1 MAIVKS
7 LRTQSALWLGAGA
20 LGCGLLALALEASLQ
35 YRALAGQQDQ
45 RLLAALHAPAAQHP
59 SVWRINGLDGRYV
72 AGSRTLAGPPASDRL
87 RPGLPLL
94 YLTHDRGRL
103 LRAAATLVPGGQEGP
118 LLLQLAEPAADRL
131 PTVAELASGRLLGFL
146 AGVACM
152 ALLAAAGAAAGRR
165 WLLRALADHRD
176 GGDTR
181 PGAVPPLELQP
192 ALAEMRAL
200 LAQQRQW
207 VNEQRRFLADA
218 AHQLRTPMAVL
229 RTQLQSAQLSDAD
242 PRPVLGEMLH
252 TVDRATGLAN
262 QLLSLTR
269 VEQLKRSGRLQ
280 PVAVADAAR
289 EAVVELSPLIGQRR
303 LGFALEG
310 EDFEAPADA
319 VMLGELLRNLLAN
332 AIHHSPAGSS
342 IGVVTRTVPGARE
355 LVVWDEGTGID
366 DELKPRLF
374 TPFSA
379 GKGGFGLGL
388 SICQQIADA
397 MGAAVRLH
405 NRVDAGRVVGVDA
418 VLRWPAA

>member
-1 MAIVKS
+1 MAIVRS
-7 LRTQSALWLGAGA
+7 LRAQSALWLGAGA
-20 LGCGLLALALEASLQ
+20 LGCCLLALALEASLQ
-35 YRALAGQQDQ
+35 YRALAERQDR
-45 RLLAALHAPAAQHP
+45 RLVAALHRAAAQHP
-59 SVWRINGLDGRYV
+59 PVWRVNGLDGRYV
-72 AGSRTLAGPPASDRL
+72 AGSRTLAGPPASDGL
-87 RPGLPLL
+87 RPGQPLL

-103 LRAAATLVPGGQEGP
+103 LRAAATLVPGDKDGP

-131 PTVAELASGRLLGFL
+131 PTLAGLASGRLLGFL
-146 AGVACM
+146 AGVASM
-152 ALLAAAGAAAGRR
+152 ALLAAGGAAAGRR
-165 WLLRALADHRD
+165 WLLRALEDPR
-176 GGDTR
+176 GG
-181 PGAVPPLELQP
+181 GAQPVTAPPRELQA
-192 ALAEMRAL
+192 ALAEMRGLA
-200 LAQQRQW
+200 AQQRQW
-207 VNEQRRFLADA
+207 VDEQRRFLADA

-269 VEQLKRSGRLQ
+269 VEQLKRSGHLQ
-280 PVAVADAAR
+280 PVAVAEAAR

-310 EDFEAPADA
+310 EGFEAPADA

-332 AIHHSPAGSS
+332 AIHHSPAGSC
-342 IGVVTRTVPGARE
+342 IGVVTRAVPGARE
-355 LVVWDEGTGID
+355 LVVWDEGAGVD

-397 MGAAVRLH
+397 MGATVRLH
-405 NRVDAGRVVGVDA
+405 NRVDGGRVVGVDA